1 QLGGLAMAVETAPSI
16 RQSIKVSERT
26 AKLLRVLA
34 ALDDTSQVEIAD
46 SAIAAYVEQRKKS
59 LTSRLGEIQNLIDN
73 GGEAAVSRAFGK
85 RTAKRG
91 RI

>member
-1 QLGGLAMAVETAPSI
+1 MTVEAAPTT

-34 ALDDTSQVEIAD
+34 ALDEKSQVEIAD
-46 SAIAAYVEQRKKS
+46 SAIAAYVEHRKKS
-59 LTSRLGEIQNLIDN
+59 LTGRLSEIQMLIDS
-73 GGEAAVSRAFGK
+73 GGNAAVSGAFGK
-85 RTAKRG
+85 RVGKSS